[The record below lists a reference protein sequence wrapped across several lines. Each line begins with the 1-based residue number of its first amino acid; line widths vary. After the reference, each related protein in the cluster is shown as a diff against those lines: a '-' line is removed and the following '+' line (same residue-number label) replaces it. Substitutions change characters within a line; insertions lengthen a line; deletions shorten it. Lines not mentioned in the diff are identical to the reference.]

1 VSDLKALHEADAS
14 TRWCSVGTLVVVAP
28 SGNTFDCYTKERAAL
43 IVALRNA
50 YADGTLVERTPV
62 GGERMSE
69 AFFTCKPPATQTRE
83 GVDCPWRRGDDC
95 AHTHITNCTW
105 QVAKNTHVAINP
117 ERTPVGEE
125 RMSECGFILA
135 QGESCPKCQERKPL
149 DGYDWRSRWLTVV
162 ASVAVGTPQSDAL
175 YSLAA
180 HIESLEAERDI
191 LADWCARFSYQYG
204 GQTSKSTYLKRASE
218 AIHTTVKTDTK

>member
-69 AFFTCKPPATQTRE
+69 ERLATLNDERL
-83 GVDCPWRRGDDC
+83 GRRQQPTGWPMALVEVVC
-95 AHTHITNCTW
+95 ALN
-105 QVAKNTHVAINP
+105 A
-117 ERTPVGEE
+117 ERAYAT
-125 RMSECGFILA
+125 SL
-135 QGESCPKCQERKPL
+135 ERKPL

-180 HIESLEAERDI
+180 YIEALEAERDW
-191 LADWCARFSYQYG
+191 LARWCALYATAPGKSATMTLNECGEQQVAAWLAAAAIARVKG
-204 GQTSKSTYLKRASE
+204 G
-218 AIHTTVKTDTK
+218 TK